1 MPCYEYRCRECELE
15 FEVRHSMTETPIVVC
30 PRCKSRDTHKV
41 PCLTGVVVRNTN
53 ATRRLEDRGRQIS
66 DMRAELREDFGVD
79 KIHPVMPGST
89 LKDVYRDVKAQASQV
104 KEQMRMEAERN
115 AAAVKAKQREWTK
128 QALKRTPQ
136 RWKERQ
142 EKKAAEEQKKRA
154 IVVGAGV

>member
-1 MPCYEYRCRECELE
+1 
-15 FEVRHSMTETPIVVC
+15 
-30 PRCKSRDTHKV
+30 
-41 PCLTGVVVRNTN
+41 
-53 ATRRLEDRGRQIS
+53 
-66 DMRAELREDFGVD
+66 
-79 KIHPVMPGST
+79 MPGST